1 MLAKSFKDVCDV
13 RKFEPSS
20 SSKAG
25 HMGTVRADVEM
36 PDGSLR
42 RVHVLFYQD
51 GRIRFRVNETP
62 TVIEEAWL
70 SGERPGTFTIVGIAP
85 LGASPRSAI
94 DGEPVEE

>member
-42 RVHVLFYQD
+42 HKSGLRARPSGHVLES
-51 GRIRFRVNETP
+51 RS
-62 TVIEEAWL
+62 IEAELRLAMR
-70 SGERPGTFTIVGIAP
+70 ER
-85 LGASPRSAI
+85 
-94 DGEPVEE
+94 EELEVQTGLTRR